1 MECSA
6 PSPGLGGWWGKV
18 LWQNPMQQ
26 KTSVLPSGH
35 PLRALTGLARQIA
48 LPHEHAPLRFPSFP
62 ALERTAVMGFNAP
75 AQVNLPANTPV
86 KFLVT
91 RQAAYPVWADQT
103 IDACGMRVAWQTTS
117 TLQNGGNDTTMFYET
132 AALNGVNVTVQSQSS
147 NRVGTSADCFG
158 GYPLE
163 SPPLGVDART
173 GGSTPYAYVPA
184 GWSAMVVVS
193 GVNLPFATGP
203 CSAVVNFDMWM
214 APGETST
221 QLVTLGGHVASQ
233 YSMSG
238 TLTATPT
245 GGRWLRPS
253 SVVVT
258 TSGSAFDWPDSV
270 VVSLLT
276 SSVPMNF
283 TNGNTTWG
291 AVTKS
296 GSASPSVGLLPLV
309 SPVEFFNSTLPWLA
323 TRTTAASLLL
333 TNVSQVLTKAGT
345 VLAGRVSPNVI
356 SPWVVSSAYVNN
368 LHPAEKAFLPLE
380 TGFYTYC
387 PPSTDMAEFWDY
399 ASVSNSGFSGTTSP
413 GNVHPLYR
421 LDNDAM
427 VNVAFLTA
435 GATAEQVA
443 ANVDWHIE
451 FRTSSALFQVGLCS
465 MTLETLHSAQI
476 VLAMGGFFFENN
488 WHKRILD
495 KIISGA
501 KAIAPYAYT
510 ALSAVNPAA
519 AKVVRGAYMLTQ
531 APRTNVPATSGA
543 RSGIIR
549 PAGTGKKRKKA
560 RAAKPKKGKAK

>member
-1 MECSA
+1 
-6 PSPGLGGWWGKV
+6 
-18 LWQNPMQQ
+18 MQQ

-75 AQVNLPANTPV
+75 AQVNLPASTPV
-86 KFLVT
+86 KFVVS

-103 IDACGMRVAWQTTS
+103 IAACGMRVTWQTTS
-117 TLQNGGNDTTMFYET
+117 TLQNGGNDTTMFYEN
-132 AALNGVNVTVQSQSS
+132 AAFANANVTAQGPTTS
-147 NRVGTSADCFG
+147 RVGAGSDCFG

-163 SPPLGVDART
+163 SPPLGVDTRT
-173 GGSTPYAYVPA
+173 GGSTPFAYVPA
-184 GWSAMVVVS
+184 GWSAVVVVS
-193 GVNLPFATGP
+193 GVGLPFATGP
-203 CSAVVNFDMWM
+203 CRAAVNFDMWM

-221 QLVTLGGHVASQ
+221 QLLNTTQHSAGAYSCAGTLG
-233 YSMSG
+233 
-238 TLTATPT
+238 ATPT

-253 SVVVT
+253 SIVVT
-258 TSGSAFDWPDSV
+258 TSGAAFDWPDSV
-270 VVSLLT
+270 CVSLLT
-276 SSVPMNF
+276 SSVPMSF
-283 TNGNTTWG
+283 GNSTTDWG
-291 AVTKS
+291 SVAKT
-296 GSASPSVGLLPLV
+296 SATDTPVVGLLPLV
-309 SPVEFFNSTLPWLA
+309 SPVEFFNSSLPWLA
-323 TRTTAASLLL
+323 TRTTATSLLL

-356 SPWVVSSAYVNN
+356 SPWVVNSAYINN

-387 PPSTDMAEFWDY
+387 PPSTDMSEFWDY
-399 ASVSNSGFSGTTSP
+399 ASVSNSGFSGTVSP
-413 GNVHPLYR
+413 GNVHPVYR

-443 ANVDWHIE
+443 ANIDWHIE

-501 KAIAPYAYT
+501 KAVAPYAYT
-510 ALSAVNPAA
+510 ALKAVHPAA
-519 AKVVRGAYMLTQ
+519 AQVARGAYLLTQ

-543 RSGIIR
+543 RSGIVR
-549 PAGTGKKRKKA
+549 PAGTGKRRKKA
-560 RAAKPKKGKAK
+560 RAAKSRKGKAK